1 MKLTALL
8 LTFVAGVSCLAQT
21 QDHPPAFEAAS
32 VKLTTEEG
40 MRGPGRRIQTSPGS
54 LVTHGLSLHACILWA
69 YDGPAQVDG
78 PDWLNDVRLDIV
90 AKAPTAANDKQLYL
104 MLRTLLTERL
114 GVKAHMEQRE
124 MSVYALTVAKGGPK
138 FSESATEG
146 PLTATQDKGV
156 MAAQHASMNEFA
168 KELSGKFFDRP
179 VVDATGLKGRYDINL
194 DMRPLAAAN
203 PQDRMDMAN
212 AMMTALQQ
220 QLGLKVEGR
229 KDKVPVLVIDH
240 AERTPT
246 EN

>member
-8 LTFVAGVSCLAQT
+8 LTFLAGACCLAQP

-32 VKLTTEEG
+32 VKLATEES

-54 LVTHGLSLHACILWA
+54 LVAHGLSLHACILWA
-69 YDGPAQVDG
+69 YDGPAQVVG
-78 PDWLNDVRLDIV
+78 PDWLNDVRLDIA

-104 MLRTLLTERL
+104 MLRTLLSERL
-114 GVKAHMEQRE
+114 GVRAHFEERE
-124 MSVYALTVAKGGPK
+124 MAVYALIVAKGGPK
-138 FSESATEG
+138 FSESAAEG
-146 PLTATQDKGV
+146 PLTARQDKGV
-156 MAAQHASMNEFA
+156 LAAQHASMNEFA
-168 KELSGKFFDRP
+168 KELSGKFFERP

-194 DMRPLAAAN
+194 DMRALAAAN

-212 AMMTALQQ
+212 AMMTALQE

-229 KDKVPVLVIDH
+229 RDKVPVLVIDH